1 MRTPVASE
9 QPYNDNLSEDR
20 RRFSKVT
27 AADGA
32 VRIHT
37 RTVKAHHRKRLLVNG
52 VIQEPQIGARLLLI
66 FLWTSPY
73 VQLKGSMSKNDDSC
87 LARREFVTTAVAA
100 GGAMLLW
107 PAWLDATAE
116 GVDARVAQ
124 VMSKVI
130 GIDMHNHV
138 YPAGTA
144 PHLPGQP
151 QRPEEQQQALF
162 IAEELK
168 QSGLTAVCA
177 SYVLDFAQNDKPGD
191 ARDNFLRWLTA
202 IDAQLDNGHI
212 QRALNL
218 KDLQTAHD
226 QGRPTIVQTVE
237 GSHFIEGHLDRVEE
251 AYKRGVRNLQLLHE
265 RDDMVSPLGDTNT
278 GTAHLGGLTAFGAG
292 VVKECNRLGILVDL
306 AHASNETV
314 LGVLKVTKQPFIVS
328 HTSLDSRTGGNPK
341 TVEMMRPRLISKEHA
356 KVVADAGGVVG
367 VWTHLAD
374 SLKEF
379 VESIKAMVDA
389 VGIDH
394 VGIGSDTDL
403 LSSRIGQGTN
413 KAWPG
418 LTEGF
423 FYAVVGEMLRQGFRP
438 DDIGKV
444 GGGNYCRV
452 FGKVTAG
459 HV

>member
-1 MRTPVASE
+1 
-9 QPYNDNLSEDR
+9 
-20 RRFSKVT
+20 
-27 AADGA
+27 
-32 VRIHT
+32 
-37 RTVKAHHRKRLLVNG
+37 
-52 VIQEPQIGARLLLI
+52 
-66 FLWTSPY
+66 
-73 VQLKGSMSKNDDSC
+73 LKNNYPR
-87 LARREFVTTAVAA
+87 LARREFLTTAVAA
-100 GGAMLLW
+100 GGAMVLG
-107 PAWLDATAE
+107 PAWLNAAADA
-116 GVDARVAQ
+116 VDPRVAQ
-124 VMSKVI
+124 VMSKTI

-138 YPAGTA
+138 YPAGTE
-144 PHLPGQP
+144 PHPRGQP
-151 QRPEEQQQALF
+151 PRPEEQQQAPGPF

-191 ARDNFLRWLTA
+191 AQDNFLRWLTA
-202 IDAQLDNGHI
+202 IDAQLEKGHMH
-212 QRALNL
+212 RALNL

-226 QGRPTIVQTVE
+226 HGQPTIVQTVE
-237 GSHFIEGHLDRVEE
+237 GSHFIEGHLDRVAEV
-251 AYKRGVRNLQLLHE
+251 YKRGVRNLQLLHE

-278 GTAHLGGLTAFGAG
+278 GTAHLGGLTAFGAE
-292 VVKECNRLGILVDL
+292 VVKECNRLGILVDM

-314 LGVLKVTKQPFIVS
+314 LGVLKVANQPFIVS

-341 TVEMMRPRLISKEHA
+341 MVEMMRPRLISKEHA

-394 VGIGSDTDL
+394 VGMGSDTDL

-418 LTEGF
+418 LTGGF
-423 FYAVVGEMLRQGFRP
+423 FHAVVGEMFRQGFSS

-452 FGKVTAG
+452 FGMITAG
-459 HV
+459 HA